1 MRLKSASGYNYLL
14 CMLSISKRRNK
25 RKKKIDIEGIFL
37 VLVDACDFKEKNQ
50 FRSTSFSAHF
60 EVLSLDC
67 VSLAS
72 VAAEVIVVSRPVSG

>member
-1 MRLKSASGYNYLL
+1 
-14 CMLSISKRRNK
+14 MLSISKRRNK

-67 VSLAS
+67 VTH
-72 VAAEVIVVSRPVSG
+72 